1 MKKRIFLLAALAAGL
16 VLCLAACGETNG
28 DPITV
33 TLWHVYGGEVNS
45 PMNALVEE
53 FNRTV
58 GQEQGIRVRVDSV
71 SNSGVIHESVLA
83 AAYKDP
89 GAPELPD
96 LFVSYPKTVLALPD
110 ENILADYR
118 DYFTDEELEGYLPEF
133 VEEGTIHDRL
143 VILPLTV
150 SPPKPAQAWTNW
162 PPGRGCT
169 PWRSGMRTGRA
180 ASASSFTTTT
190 STISRWGWSRWA
202 RTFSTRTALPSALNS
217 PTHGSLTPELR

>member
-16 VLCLAACGETNG
+16 VLCLTACGETNG
-28 DPITV
+28 DPVTV

-96 LFVSYPKTVLALPD
+96 LFVSTK
-110 ENILADYR
+110 
-118 DYFTDEELEGYLPEF
+118 
-133 VEEGTIHDRL
+133 
-143 VILPLTV
+143 
-150 SPPKPAQAWTNW
+150 S
-162 PPGRGCT
+162 
-169 PWRSGMRTGRA
+169 WRA
-180 ASASSFTTTT
+180 T
-190 STISRWGWSRWA
+190 SLNLLRKERSMTGWSFCRWQNP
-202 RTFSTRTALPSALNS
+202 RRS
-217 PTHGSLTPELR
+217 SL

>member
-28 DPITV
+28 DPVTV

-118 DYFTDEELEGYLPEF
+118 DYFTDEELEGDEMLPAAVDVILETGQASVSMLQRRLKLGYARAARIMDEMEERGIVGPF
-133 VEEGTIHDRL
+133 EGSKPRQLLITREQWQAIKDGAPISSEPVEEEI
-143 VILPLTV
+143 P
-150 SPPKPAQAWTNW
+150 
-162 PPGRGCT
+162 
-169 PWRSGMRTGRA
+169 
-180 ASASSFTTTT
+180 
-190 STISRWGWSRWA
+190 
-202 RTFSTRTALPSALNS
+202 
-217 PTHGSLTPELR
+217 